1 MSYYKSYV
9 NNYLKE
15 RKYTTLDN
23 RKSLDNVKVLT
34 KKKRQLLNYRMYL
47 IYKRID
53 DSIEGLNFSKRC
65 MAFEYAADNDFVVRL
80 YKKTNEINDK
90 VKDLV
95 SMLDVAQNEGEP
107 YDEIKSN
114 ASEISPSNYNKLI

>member
-1 MSYYKSYV
+1 MDHYKSYV

-23 RKSLDNVKVLT
+23 RKSLVNVKVLT

-53 DSIEGLNFSKRC
+53 DTIEDLNFSKRC
-65 MAFEYAADNDFVVRL
+65 MTFEYVADSDFVVRL
-80 YKKTNEINDK
+80 YKKNTEAYVK
-90 VKDLV
+90 VRDLA

-107 YDEIKSN
+107 FDKIASN
-114 ASEISPSNYNKLI
+114 SSEKNPAEYELI

>member
-15 RKYTTLDN
+15 RKYATLDN
-23 RKSLDNVKVLT
+23 IKSLENVKVLT
-34 KKKRQLLNYRMYL
+34 KAKRQLLNYRMYKL
-47 IYKRID
+47 YKRID
-53 DSIEGLNFSKRC
+53 DTIEDLNFSKRF

-80 YKKTNEINDK
+80 YKKITEAYDK

-95 SMLDVAQNEGEP
+95 SMIEKAQNEGEP
-107 YDEIKSN
+107 YDEIVSN
-114 ASEISPSNYNKLI
+114 SSEKNPSKYEII